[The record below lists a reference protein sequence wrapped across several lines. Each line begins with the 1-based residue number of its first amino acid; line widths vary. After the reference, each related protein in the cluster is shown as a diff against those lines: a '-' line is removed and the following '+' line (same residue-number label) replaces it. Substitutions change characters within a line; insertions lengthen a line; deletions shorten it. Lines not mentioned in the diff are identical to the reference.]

1 MDTPTTERA
10 ARNPAGR
17 AGAVLAVAAG
27 VFAGVGLYTS
37 DYAEATSYLSSD
49 PKACVNC
56 HVMRDEY
63 DAWLKGPHHNQT
75 CNDCHVPQDVVG
87 KYLVKAEHGYRHSK
101 GFTLQDFHE
110 PIRITLGSLEVVQA
124 NCVRCHEGLV
134 GGIGSAHA
142 RGAEVAETGTGCVH
156 CHAGVGHGPMR

>member
-1 MDTPTTERA
+1 MDAGKPRTNRA
-10 ARNPAGR
+10 AV
-17 AGAVLAVAAG
+17 VLAVAAG
-27 VFAGVGLYTS
+27 ALVGTGLYTA
-37 DYAEATSYLSSD
+37 DFAEATAYLSSD
-49 PKACVNC
+49 PKACINC

-63 DAWLKGPHHNQT
+63 DAWMKGPHHNQT
-75 CNDCHVPQDVVG
+75 CNDCHVPQDFVG
-87 KYLVKAEHGYRHSK
+87 KYMTKTEHGYRHSK

-134 GGIGSAHA
+134 GDIGAAQAH
-142 RGAEVAETGTGCVH
+142 GSEVAETATGCVH